1 MLESIYLVLKGK
13 FMFIYV
19 IKSKVNEYGERHIDK
34 VERDIAVHHKS
45 GIYVTKKNGFVK
57 DRDVMLTY
65 TAEKLKELVLSN
77 AWNGYFSK
85 DLCHQ
90 YKAQTLVE
98 QTLLRN
104 AKMKQIA

>member
-1 MLESIYLVLKGK
+1 
-13 FMFIYV
+13 MFIYI
-19 IKSKVNEYGERHIDK
+19 IKSEVNEYGERHVDK
-34 VERDIAVHHKS
+34 VVRDVAIHHKS
-45 GIYVTKKNGFVK
+45 GIYVTEKNGFVK
-57 DRDVMLTY
+57 DRDVMLAY

-98 QTLLRN
+98 QTLMRN
-104 AKMKQIA
+104 AKARQVA